1 LKLDIAL
8 VQTRTPD
15 THEAALAH
23 VEPLIREAA
32 DRGAEFILTPEGTN
46 VLQQDRAELLAH
58 VRPLEDDPVVAR
70 LRQLARELRVTLL
83 IGSTSCRD
91 PGADRPSNRSVLV
104 GPDGAVLATY
114 DKIHMFVADL
124 PGGEQ
129 ARENKTYQPGDRAV
143 VGRAPFGGVGMTV
156 CYDLRFPTLYRRLA
170 QAGAEMLTVPS
181 AFAVA
186 TGRDHWEVLLRARAI
201 ENGAYVLAPAQ
212 GGKHADGRT
221 TYGRSMVVD
230 PWGLVIAQ
238 ASGDEPQVIH
248 ASLDLDR
255 VRRTRASLASLEHE
269 REFARP

>member
-1 LKLDIAL
+1 MILDIAL

-15 THEAALAH
+15 THEAAVAH

-32 DRGAEFILTPEGTN
+32 ARGATFILTPEGTN
-46 VLQQDRAELLAH
+46 VLQQDRTALQGMILPLL
-58 VRPLEDDPVVAR
+58 EDPVVAR
-70 LRQLARELRVTLL
+70 LRELARELEVTLL
-83 IGSTSCRD
+83 IGSASCRD
-91 PGADRPSNRSVLV
+91 PDAERPSNRSVLI
-104 GPDGAVLATY
+104 GPDGAVLAAY
-114 DKIHMFVADL
+114 DKVHMFVADL

-129 ARENKTYQPGDRAV
+129 ARENKTYEPGAEAV
-143 VGRAPFGGVGMTV
+143 VGRAPFGAVGMTV

-170 QAGAEMLTVPS
+170 QAGAEILTVPS

-230 PWGLVIAQ
+230 PWGLVVAQ
-238 ASGDEPQVIH
+238 ASGDEPQVVT
-248 ASLDLDR
+248 ARLELDR
-255 VRRTRASLASLEHE
+255 VRRTREALPSLTHE
-269 REFARP
+269 REFAGP